1 MLNDSWDEGYAA
13 DTTYTFG
20 YYNQL
25 NPLQYKLLFL
35 SKSVAMPKIKT
46 ACELGFGQG
55 VTINMHA
62 ASSDVEWFGN
72 DFNPEQ
78 VAFAQ
83 GLADASHAKIHLY
96 DDSFA
101 EFVHRDD
108 LPKFDFIAVH
118 GIWSWI
124 SDENKQCL
132 VDFIKKNLKVGGI
145 LYISYNTLPGHCKTG
160 PVRKLMSM
168 YNNICVSEALNTT
181 SRVDECLVFANEVV
195 KLSPL
200 LTRDIPVLSE
210 KISSLAKDDHT
221 YLCHEYLNMNWDPMY
236 FDDFAEKLGPA
247 KLSYI
252 CSATMVDLLDMV
264 NFSDEHKAMFDVLV
278 NPNAI
283 ETYKDFLVDRQFRC
297 DIWGKGVRHL
307 NNVELELAIKDIS
320 VILMTDRSK
329 IKLEHEGYCATVN
342 LTNILNPILDILG
355 DYKPHG
361 YETLLK
367 KARSLGFT
375 FNDVLFAIQ
384 SLVTQNALCVTQE
397 LTPEIRKQALDL
409 NRSILETCVLGP
421 KISNLAAPLIGGSLA
436 FDHLNQIF
444 LLAYMKLGKSTN
456 IKTICDFVDETFNA
470 FDIKILKKEANI
482 QDDNANKEEIR
493 KSAEEFLKRLDLYKT
508 LGIVE

>member
-72 DFNPEQ
+72 DFQPEQ

-101 EFVHRDD
+101 EFAHRDD
-108 LPKFDFIAVH
+108 LPKFDFIAIH

-124 SDENKQCL
+124 SDENKQYL
-132 VDFIKKNLKVGGI
+132 VDFIKKNLNVGGI
-145 LYISYNTLPGHCKTG
+145 LYISYNTLPGHCKTA
-160 PVRKLMSM
+160 PIRKLMAM
-168 YNNICVSEALNTT
+168 YNSTCVSEALNIT
-181 SRVDECLVFANEVV
+181 SRVDECLTFAHEVIKV
-195 KLSPL
+195 SPL
-200 LTRDIPVLSE
+200 VTHDIPVLEE
-210 KISSLAKDDHT
+210 KIKSLAKDDHT

-236 FDDFAEKLGPA
+236 FDDFAKKLEPA
-247 KLSYI
+247 KLSFI
-252 CSATMVDLLDMV
+252 CSATMIDLLDMV
-264 NFSDEHKAMFDVLV
+264 NFTDEQKAMFDVLV
-278 NPNAI
+278 NPISI
-283 ETYKDFLVDRQFRC
+283 ETYKDFLINRQFRC

-307 NNVELELAIKDIS
+307 NNVELEAAVKDIL
-320 VILMTDRSK
+320 VILTAEKDK
-329 IKLEHEGYCATVN
+329 VKLQHDGYCASVN
-342 LTNILNPILDILG
+342 LTNILNPILSILG
-355 DYKPHG
+355 DHKPHC
-361 YETLLK
+361 YEEILN

-375 FNDVLFAIQ
+375 FNDVLFAMQ
-384 SLVTQNALCVTQE
+384 SLVTQNALCVAQE
-397 LTPEIRKQALDL
+397 LTDEIRKQALDL
-409 NRSILETCVLGP
+409 NKSILESCVLGP
-421 KISNLAAPLIGGSLA
+421 KIVNLAAPLIGGSLA

-444 LLAYMKLGKSTN
+444 LLAYMKLGSKAN
-456 IKTICDFVDETFNA
+456 IKTICDFVDEQFNA
-470 FDIKILKKEANI
+470 YDIKVLKKEANI
-482 QDDNANKEEIR
+482 EDDDSNKEAIR
-493 KSAEEFLKRLDLYKT
+493 KAAEEFLKRVDLYKT
-508 LGIVE
+508 LGII